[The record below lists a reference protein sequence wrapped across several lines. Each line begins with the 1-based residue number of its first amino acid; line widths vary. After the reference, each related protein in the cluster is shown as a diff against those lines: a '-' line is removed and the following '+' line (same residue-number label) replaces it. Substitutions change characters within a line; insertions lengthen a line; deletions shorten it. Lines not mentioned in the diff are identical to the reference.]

1 VFNANINSIS
11 AILWHLYSGTEYI
24 YIFKL
29 NLMVKFI
36 FVTDFSISDWADKV
50 GADVGQ
56 QISSQF
62 RQLLIEQLGLDVLL
76 KKPQCDRN
84 SSLYT
89 PAIGG
94 WKNGVLILFYQMWLF
109 L

>member
-1 VFNANINSIS
+1 
-11 AILWHLYSGTEYI
+11 
-24 YIFKL
+24 
-29 NLMVKFI
+29 MVKFI

-56 QISSQF
+56 QMSSQF

-76 KKPQCDRN
+76 KKPRCDRN

-109 L
+109 F